1 MHKPR
6 RSPRLSKP
14 SGKRIRIMVIIL
26 LFLSVGL
33 VLRIAWL
40 QLARGADFTQQ
51 AAYQSEAER
60 KLESP
65 RGSIIDRDGK
75 VLAISEMA
83 KSLYADPTI
92 LNTSPAEAAALLA
105 PPLQMET
112 AEVQKKLEEETAFV
126 WLKRTMNHDMYAQV
140 SAVIQEH
147 KLKGL
152 PFLDE
157 SHRWYPNGAF
167 ASQVIG
173 YVGDEDKGL
182 DGIEMTLNK
191 EIRGDRQALL
201 VKTDKNNMPILD
213 SALEK
218 ILPDRERSVRLTLDS
233 TIQYLVERE
242 LDRIVATHQPTG
254 AAIIVMD
261 PQTGEILA
269 MGNRPTFNPNEYG
282 KANQEQFRNRAVSNM
297 YEPGSTFKPI
307 VAASAVDAG
316 TWSLNQTYYD
326 TGSIT
331 VGDHTI
337 YNWDQQGNGTVTIRD
352 ILKFSINTGMAEIGV
367 TTGAKTL
374 TEYAK
379 RFGFGQPTG
388 IELPGEASG
397 LMFQEA
403 DMGRIDEATMGI
415 GQGIAVT
422 PLQMI
427 QAFSALANK
436 GHMMR
441 PFIVKEIDNPDGS
454 IYRKNDPTEVGQP
467 VTETTAQ
474 DIVPFLEEEVAS
486 GGGHNAYIPG
496 YRFAGKTGTAQ
507 RLNVEGTG
515 YAEGQYVA
523 SFIGFGPLEN
533 PRYIALVVVDNPRG
547 IYYGAQ
553 VAAPVFKSLMI
564 QILRAK
570 GIPPSQP
577 VAGMALP
584 QAAAT
589 GWQKHVL
596 PPVQRGEEGILLP
609 SFVGWDSREVNDW
622 LRGAGLGFIPV
633 GSGRAIDQR
642 PGFGTYAPPG
652 SAVTVTFTR

>member
-6 RSPRLSKP
+6 RSSRLSRP
-14 SGKRIRIMVIIL
+14 AGNRIGITVIIL
-26 LFLSVGL
+26 LCISLGL
-33 VLRIAWL
+33 VLRVAWL
-40 QLARGADFTQQ
+40 QLVRGADFTQQ

-92 LNTSPAEAAALLA
+92 LNTSPAETAALLA
-105 PPLQMET
+105 PPLQMEP
-112 AEVQKKLEEETAFV
+112 AEIQKKLEEETAFV

-157 SHRWYPNGAF
+157 SHRWYPNGSF

-173 YVGDEDKGL
+173 YVGEDDKGL

-191 EIRGDRQALL
+191 EIRGDRRALL
-201 VKTDKNNMPILD
+201 VTTDKNNMPILD

-218 ILPDRERSVRLTLDS
+218 ILPDKERSVRLTLDS

-297 YEPGSTFKPI
+297 YEPGSTFKPL

-316 TWSLNQTYYD
+316 TWSLNKTYYD

-337 YNWDQQGNGTVTIRD
+337 YNWDNQGNGTVTIRD

-422 PLQMI
+422 PLQMV

-454 IYRKNDPTEVGQP
+454 IYQKNDPTEVGQP
-467 VTETTAQ
+467 VSETTAQ
-474 DIVPFLEEEVAS
+474 QIVPFLEEEVAS
-486 GGGHNAYIPG
+486 GGGHNAYMPG

-507 RLNVEGTG
+507 RLNAEGTG

-553 VAAPVFKSLMI
+553 VAAPVFKSLML

-577 VAGMALP
+577 AAGTELP

-589 GWQKHVL
+589 AWQQHVL
-596 PPVQRGEEGILLP
+596 PPVQRSAEGILLP
-609 SFVGWDSREVNDW
+609 SFIGWDSREVNDW
-622 LRGAGLGFIPV
+622 LRGAGLGFVPV

-642 PGFGTYAPPG
+642 PEFGKYAPPG